1 MRKLFESKYFK
12 IGLTF
17 FVAGALLIILFQMV
31 TSFSGFRQGLQSVIR
46 VISPFIYGFVM
57 AYLLN
62 PVYNFVTRN
71 LYKLTKNTFKTHKRA
86 FNFSKA
92 IATIM
97 ALVIFLGI
105 VIGLMAL
112 VIPQIVSSITGI
124 IDAMPG
130 RMTQLNTLIVRITS
144 NMENREIAAQIMEFW
159 ENAEDRIIDWAKDTL
174 MPGLGVIM
182 QKISSRVILTLKTL
196 LNLIIGVIV
205 CVYFLNGKDKFKAQ
219 IKKVIAA
226 LFRRDTANEI
236 FEFGNYA
243 HHAFGGFITGKIID
257 SIIIGV
263 ICFISMS
270 IFRLPYPLLISVIVG
285 VTNIIPFFGPFIGA
299 VPSAL
304 IILMVSPIQALYF
317 LILVIIL
324 QQLDGNIIGPA
335 ILGNSTGL
343 SSFWVLFSI
352 VIFGGLFGPVGMI
365 IGVPVFAVIY
375 YYAGKWIRKRLR
387 NKGLEDRT
395 EEYEEY
401 NEYDFGRK
409 EIRDEK
415 DR

>member
-1 MRKLFESKYFK
+1 
-12 IGLTF
+12 
-17 FVAGALLIILFQMV
+17 
-31 TSFSGFRQGLQSVIR
+31 
-46 VISPFIYGFVM
+46 
-57 AYLLN
+57 
-62 PVYNFVTRN
+62 
-71 LYKLTKNTFKTHKRA
+71 
-86 FNFSKA
+86 
-92 IATIM
+92 
-97 ALVIFLGI
+97 
-105 VIGLMAL
+105 
-112 VIPQIVSSITGI
+112 
-124 IDAMPG
+124 MPG
-130 RMTQLNTLIVRITS
+130 RMAQLNTLIVRITS

-159 ENAEDRIIDWAKDTL
+159 ENAEDRIIDWAKETL

-205 CVYFLNGKDKFKAQ
+205 CVYFLDGKDKFKAQ
-219 IKKVIAA
+219 IKKVITA

-387 NKGLEDRT
+387 NIDIDVAVVALQLFDEGVEPGLRL
-395 EEYEEY
+395 
-401 NEYDFGRK
+401 GRQRGLGHG
-409 EIRDEK
+409 ELHAVVGQHHRIDELAFRQLAGGLGALQRVAGRLVQFRQLGVMAGHAGGHRPDLVVHIVFRGAAAQARQSQRNRPRDHHLRRMP
-415 DR
+415 DHASLSVLLLPPGLVFRR

>member
-17 FVAGALLIILFQMV
+17 FAAGALLIILFQMV
-31 TSFSGFRQGLQSVIR
+31 TSFSGFRHGLQSVIR

-86 FNFSKA
+86 FGFSKA
-92 IATIM
+92 IATIV
-97 ALVIFLGI
+97 ALVIFLGV

-130 RMTQLNTLIVRITS
+130 RMAQLNTLIVRITS

-159 ENAEDRIIDWAKDTL
+159 ENAEDRLIDWAKDTL

-219 IKKVIAA
+219 IKKVITA

-263 ICFISMS
+263 ICFIAMS

>member
-1 MRKLFESKYFK
+1 
-12 IGLTF
+12 
-17 FVAGALLIILFQMV
+17 
-31 TSFSGFRQGLQSVIR
+31 
-46 VISPFIYGFVM
+46 
-57 AYLLN
+57 
-62 PVYNFVTRN
+62 
-71 LYKLTKNTFKTHKRA
+71 
-86 FNFSKA
+86 
-92 IATIM
+92 
-97 ALVIFLGI
+97 
-105 VIGLMAL
+105 
-112 VIPQIVSSITGI
+112 
-124 IDAMPG
+124 
-130 RMTQLNTLIVRITS
+130 
-144 NMENREIAAQIMEFW
+144 
-159 ENAEDRIIDWAKDTL
+159 
-174 MPGLGVIM
+174 
-182 QKISSRVILTLKTL
+182 
-196 LNLIIGVIV
+196 
-205 CVYFLNGKDKFKAQ
+205 
-219 IKKVIAA
+219 
-226 LFRRDTANEI
+226 
-236 FEFGNYA
+236 
-243 HHAFGGFITGKIID
+243 
-257 SIIIGV
+257 
-263 ICFISMS
+263 MS

>member
-1 MRKLFESKYFK
+1 
-12 IGLTF
+12 
-17 FVAGALLIILFQMV
+17 
-31 TSFSGFRQGLQSVIR
+31 
-46 VISPFIYGFVM
+46 
-57 AYLLN
+57 
-62 PVYNFVTRN
+62 
-71 LYKLTKNTFKTHKRA
+71 
-86 FNFSKA
+86 
-92 IATIM
+92 
-97 ALVIFLGI
+97 
-105 VIGLMAL
+105 
-112 VIPQIVSSITGI
+112 
-124 IDAMPG
+124 
-130 RMTQLNTLIVRITS
+130 
-144 NMENREIAAQIMEFW
+144 
-159 ENAEDRIIDWAKDTL
+159 

-219 IKKVIAA
+219 IKKVITA